1 MATAYQK
8 RMTLRK
14 NSDLTRLAEQYKKNL
29 EATTGQYEASFAAY
43 QKQRDELMAPYEAAV
58 KKYKEVDM
66 PAYESAAAAY
76 RQRLDQFNEQLAA
89 YEASPEERTAVF
101 KIVGGSPAAWQ
112 VRNLQTGKVGQLPGG
127 ALDDLMAQGL
137 ENDGGTLYKVTKKKM
152 PTLSEKAPSAPQA
165 PTAPQIAGFDESQ
178 FQQKR
183 QQLQTEFQRET
194 GERRNARLAAVGR
207 RASRPLLKDA

>member
-8 RMTLRK
+8 RMALRK

-66 PAYESAAAAY
+66 PAYESAAEAY
-76 RQRLDQFNEQLAA
+76 RQRLEQYNQALAD
-89 YEASPEERTAVF
+89 YEANPREKITNSFVEASKFGTIIQIGNKVYGTKNLPAEYSVAGLGAGAVYRDR
-101 KIVGGSPAAWQ
+101 P
-112 VRNLQTGKVGQLPGG
+112 
-127 ALDDLMAQGL
+127 
-137 ENDGGTLYKVTKKKM
+137 M
-152 PTLSEKAPSAPQA
+152 PKAPSGAPSAPQA

>member
-76 RQRLDQFNEQLAA
+76 RQRLDQFNERLSA
-89 YEASPEERTAVF
+89 YEASPEERKAVF
-101 KIVGGSPAAWQ
+101 QIVGGSPSSWTIK
-112 VRNLQTGKVGQLPGG
+112 NLQTGKVGQMPGG
-127 ALDDLMAQGL
+127 ALDDLMAQGF
-137 ENDGGTLYKVTKKKM
+137 ENDGGTLYKVTQKAIPKF
-152 PTLSEKAPSAPQA
+152 SEKAPAAPQA
-165 PTAPQIAGFDESQ
+165 PSAPQIAGFDESQ

-183 QQLQTEFQRET
+183 EQLQTEFKREV
-194 GERRNARLAAVGR
+194 GERKGARLAAVGR
-207 RASRPLLKDA
+207 RGSRPLLRDA